1 VKLKFIFI
9 PIFVLTMILIILC
22 FPRQQTKFP
31 ENFFGT
37 WTTSKAKYTDRFF
50 ELAQNTVTFG
60 IGKQKINVY
69 DISKV
74 EKIVQDNEVLYIIK
88 YHNSDGVQ
96 YSLSFYY
103 DATNGGV
110 ITLKNQKHIPW
121 TKKKETHIG

>member
-9 PIFVLTMILIILC
+9 PIFVLTIISVILF

-31 ENFFGT
+31 KNLFGT
-37 WTTSKAKYTDRFF
+37 WTTSEQKYTDRFF
-50 ELAQNTVTFG
+50 KLTQNTVNFG
-60 IGKQKINVY
+60 IGKKKTNIY

-74 EKIVQDNEVLYIIK
+74 EKVVQDNEVLYTIK

-110 ITLKNQKHIPW
+110 IKFKNQKHIPW
-121 TKKKETHIG
+121 TKKKETHIV